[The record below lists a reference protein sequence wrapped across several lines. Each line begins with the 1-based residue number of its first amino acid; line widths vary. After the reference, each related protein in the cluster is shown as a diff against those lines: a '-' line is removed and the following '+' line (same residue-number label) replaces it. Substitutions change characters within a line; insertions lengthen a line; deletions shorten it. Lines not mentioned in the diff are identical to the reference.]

1 MLTHQHFFAQARRT
15 PGAVALVEDDGGSI
29 TYGALSHVAAALA
42 RRLGDGSGRVAV
54 VSRKRIGTV
63 AAFLACL
70 RAGRAYVPIDP
81 AHPRERHDFVLA
93 DAGCSVLLDAE
104 DLDLGALL
112 DEPDGEPAPVRPD
125 DEAYVLYT
133 SGSTGTPKGV
143 VITHR
148 NAAAFTGWAAAEFPL
163 TADDRVAVHAPL
175 HFDLP
180 VYDLYAGLRGGAELH
195 LVPERTALFPAA
207 LGRLLRER
215 RITSLYAVPTAL
227 AALARR
233 GGLAAGDLPALRQIL
248 FAGEEFRTAALAEL
262 MALVPGAAA
271 ANLYGPIETNVVT
284 AHRLPGPPEPD
295 SRLPIGRPVT
305 GAVIG
310 LRDPGGRIR
319 LDGEGEGELVV
330 AGDCVT
336 PGYLGRPD
344 LTAAAIVHSGHRRFY
359 RTGDIARRAA
369 DGSLQ
374 LLGRADG
381 LVKTRG
387 YRVELGDIEAHLAAH
402 PGVDGVAVVAI
413 PDPATTHRLEAAVVP
428 RPGTDGD
435 ALPADL
441 LRHCRARLPHYMV
454 PNRVHVLTALP
465 TTSTGKTA
473 KRALAEAL
481 GVAGGPR

>member
-1 MLTHQHFFAQARRT
+1 MLIHQHFSAQARRT
-15 PGAVALVEDDGGSI
+15 PGAVAVVEDDGPSI
-29 TYGALSHVAAALA
+29 TYGDLARAAAGLA
-42 RRLGDGSGRVAV
+42 GQLGDRPGRVAV

-63 AAFLACL
+63 VAFLACL

-81 AHPRERHDFVLA
+81 AHPADRRDFVLA
-93 DAGCSVLLDAE
+93 DAGCETL
-104 DLDLGALL
+104 LGAESL
-112 DEPDGEPAPVRPD
+112 DIDALRQQPEGEPAAVGLD

-148 NAAAFTGWAAAEFPL
+148 NAAAFTDWAAAEFPL
-163 TADDRVAVHAPL
+163 TAHDRVAVHAPL

-180 VYDLYAGLRGGAELH
+180 VYDLYAGLRGGAALH
-195 LVPERTALFPAA
+195 LVPERAALFPAA

-215 RITSLYAVPTAL
+215 RITSVYAVPTAL

-233 GGLAAGDLPALRQIL
+233 GGLATGDLPELRQIL

-284 AHRLPGPPEPD
+284 AHRLPGPPDPD

-310 LRDPGGRIR
+310 LRDTEGHIEF
-319 LDGEGEGELVV
+319 DGEGEGELVI
-330 AGDCVT
+330 AGGCVT

-344 LTAAAIVHSGHRRFY
+344 LTDAAIVHSGQLRCY
-359 RTGDIARRAA
+359 RTGDIARRDA
-369 DGSLQ
+369 DGTLH

-387 YRVELGDIEAHLAAH
+387 YRVELGDVEAHLAAH
-402 PGVDGVAVVAI
+402 PGVDGVAVVAL
-413 PDPATTHRLEAAVVP
+413 PDPATTHRLHAAVVP
-428 RPGTDGD
+428 RAGTDQD
-435 ALPADL
+435 TLPADL

-454 PNRVHVLTALP
+454 PSQVHVLSSLP

-473 KRALAEAL
+473 KRVLAETL
-481 GVAGGPR
+481 GGDSR

>member
-1 MLTHQHFFAQARRT
+1 MLIHRHIWAQAQRT
-15 PGAVALVEDDGGSI
+15 PGAVAVVEDDGRSI
-29 TYGALSHVAAALA
+29 TYGDLARAAAGLA
-42 RRLGDGSGRVAV
+42 GQLRERPGRVAV

-63 AAFLACL
+63 VAFLACL

-81 AHPRERHDFVLA
+81 AHPADRRDFVLA
-93 DAGCSVLLDAE
+93 DAGCETV
-104 DLDLGALL
+104 LDLEDIGALQGMPES
-112 DEPDGEPAPVRPD
+112 DPVPVGPD

-148 NAAAFTGWAAAEFPL
+148 NAAAFTDWAAAEFPL
-163 TADDRVAVHAPL
+163 TAEDRVAVHAPL

-180 VYDLYAGLRGGAELH
+180 VYDLYAGLRGGAALH
-195 LVPERTALFPAA
+195 LVPERAALFPAA
-207 LGRLLRER
+207 LARLLRER
-215 RITSLYAVPTAL
+215 RITSVYAVPTAL

-233 GGLAAGDLPALRQIL
+233 GGLTTGDLPELRQIL

-284 AHRLPGPPEPD
+284 AHRLPGPPDPD

-310 LRDPGGRIR
+310 LRDTDGHIR
-319 LDGEGEGELVV
+319 FDGEGEGELVV
-330 AGDCVT
+330 AGGCVT

-344 LTAAAIVHSGHRRFY
+344 LTDAAIVHSGHLRCY
-359 RTGDIARRAA
+359 RTGDIARRDA
-369 DGSLQ
+369 DGTLH

-387 YRVELGDIEAHLAAH
+387 YRVELGDVEAHLAAH
-402 PGVDGVAVVAI
+402 PGVDGVAVVAL
-413 PDPATTHRLEAAVVP
+413 PDPATTHRLHAAVVP
-428 RPGTDGD
+428 RAGADPET
-435 ALPADL
+435 LPADL
-441 LRHCRARLPHYMV
+441 LRHCRTRLPHYMV
-454 PNRVHVLTALP
+454 PSRVHVLSALP

-473 KRALAEAL
+473 KRVLAETL
-481 GVAGGPR
+481 GGDPQ

>member
-1 MLTHQHFFAQARRT
+1 MLIHQHFSAQARRA
-15 PGAVALVEDDGGSI
+15 PGAVAVVEDDGPSI
-29 TYGALSHVAAALA
+29 TYGDLARAAAGLA
-42 RRLGDGSGRVAV
+42 GQLGDRPGRVAV

-63 AAFLACL
+63 VAFLACL

-81 AHPRERHDFVLA
+81 AHPADRRDFVLA
-93 DAGCSVLLDAE
+93 DAGCETLLDAE
-104 DLDLGALL
+104 SLDVGALQQQP
-112 DEPDGEPAPVRPD
+112 EGEPAPVGPD

-148 NAAAFTGWAAAEFPL
+148 NAAAFTDWAVAEFPL
-163 TADDRVAVHAPL
+163 TAQDRVAVHAPL

-180 VYDLYAGLRGGAELH
+180 VYDLYAGLRGGAALH
-195 LVPERTALFPAA
+195 LVPERAALFPAA

-215 RITSLYAVPTAL
+215 RITSVYAVPTAL

-233 GGLAAGDLPALRQIL
+233 GGLATGDLPELRQIL

-284 AHRLPGPPEPD
+284 AHRLPGPPDPD

-310 LRDPGGRIR
+310 LRDTEGHIEF
-319 LDGEGEGELVV
+319 DGEGEGELVV
-330 AGDCVT
+330 AGGCVT

-344 LTAAAIVHSGHRRFY
+344 LTDAAIVHSGQLRCY
-359 RTGDIARRAA
+359 RTGDIARRDA
-369 DGSLQ
+369 DGTLH

-387 YRVELGDIEAHLAAH
+387 YRVELGDVEAHLAAH
-402 PGVDGVAVVAI
+402 PGVDGVAVVAL
-413 PDPATTHRLEAAVVP
+413 PDPATTHRLHAAVVP
-428 RPGTDGD
+428 RAGTDHD
-435 ALPADL
+435 TLPADL

-454 PNRVHVLTALP
+454 PSQVHVLAALP

-473 KRALAEAL
+473 KRVLAETF
-481 GVAGGPR
+481 GGDSR